1 MRRWLKRIGFAL
13 ALVLLVLTILNASW
27 IAGKPQ
33 GGIRLIA
40 HRGVYQLFDHK
51 GIDRYSSCTATRIEQ
66 PVHDYLENTI
76 RSVQAARQMGAD
88 MVEIDVAPT
97 ADGQMAVFHD
107 WTAAMDIR
115 RTAARP
121 TRCEGHRE
129 VQSQACGRCCRR
141 RVRRP

>member
-1 MRRWLKRIGFAL
+1 MKRWLKRIAFAL

-40 HRGVYQLFDHK
+40 HRGVYQLFDHE

-76 RSVQAARQMGAD
+76 RSVQAARKMGAD

-97 ADGQMAVFHD
+97 AAS
-107 WTAAMDIR
+107 
-115 RTAARP
+115 
-121 TRCEGHRE
+121 RC
-129 VQSQACGRCCRR
+129 AK
-141 RVRRP
+141 